1 MSMRFLLASAVLL
14 WLSAAAAA
22 AAAEGE
28 TVQVQLQQ
36 GAIEGSRSE
45 ALGGR
50 PFYSFKTIPYA
61 EPPVGKLRF
70 EDPVAAGAWEGV
82 RNGSLPPPA
91 CPQPLPTAETQKED
105 CLYLNVYTPRP
116 FKSNLPVMVWF
127 LPGAF
132 IYGSM
137 GLYRPEYLLRKDV
150 ILVVV
155 QARLGI
161 LGFLSTED
169 SELPGNLGLKDQTLA
184 LQWVQSNI
192 HDLGGDPD
200 KVTIFGQNSGS
211 VSVHYHILSPMSK
224 GLFKRA
230 IMQSGSALCSWAIRE
245 DHRMMANHIGR
256 WLGCPVMNSTE
267 LVNCLKK
274 VPVEQLIAVLNNL
287 PSPYI
292 MVPRIDGEFLPAHPA
307 TLVREGRYNRVDII
321 SGKTRDEG
329 SLLVRTFLQDG
340 MMAHM
345 TENSTVLPYVMGFNS
360 WDDNII
366 FLGRLVYYKYMG
378 PVDFDLSKV
387 DDMVKLLGDSL
398 FNICSLDTTENHAR
412 DGAFGNRVFAYELQ
426 HRGQFTFTDLYMGPS
441 PDWILPY
448 IGHLDDLQ
456 YLFNFDNLNISLSK
470 PEDFFVSRIMVDLWT
485 NFAAT
490 GNPTPDM
497 SLGFKWEPAEPSNIS
512 YLGITSSPSMK
523 VYGDDQNVEFWRNLP
538 KKMNKL
544 LYPNRFSTN

>member
-1 MSMRFLLASAVLL
+1 
-14 WLSAAAAA
+14 
-22 AAAEGE
+22 
-28 TVQVQLQQ
+28 
-36 GAIEGSRSE
+36 
-45 ALGGR
+45 
-50 PFYSFKTIPYA
+50 
-61 EPPVGKLRF
+61 PPVGKLRF

-116 FKSNLPVMVWF
+116 YQSDLPVMVWF
-127 LPGAF
+127 LPGGF
-132 IYGSM
+132 VYGSM
-137 GLYRPEYLLRKDV
+137 GLYRPEYLLRNEV

-155 QARLGI
+155 QARIGI

-211 VSVHYHILSPMSK
+211 TYVHYHILSPMSK

-230 IMQSGSALCSWAIRE
+230 IMQSGSALCPWAVRE
-245 DHRMMANHIGR
+245 DHKMYANQLGR
-256 WLGCPVMNSTE
+256 LLSCPQISENVEAMNSAD
-267 LVNCLKK
+267 LVNCLRKI
-274 VPVEQLIAVLNNL
+274 PVEQLNTVLLKL
-287 PSPYI
+287 PTPYV
-292 MVPRIDGEFLPAHPA
+292 MTPRVDGEFLPAHPA
-307 TLVREGRYNRVDII
+307 TLVREGRYTPVDII

-329 SLLVRTFLQDG
+329 SLNFRTFLQDG
-340 MMAHM
+340 MIDFLIS
-345 TENSTVLPYVMGFNS
+345 NYSTFVPYFMGLNT
-360 WDDNII
+360 WDDNIDFI
-366 FLGRLVYYKYMG
+366 GRLIFHKYMG
-378 PVDFDLSKV
+378 PVEFDMSKAGA
-387 DDMVKLLGDSL
+387 MIKLLGDAF
-398 FNICSLDTTENHAR
+398 FNICDRDVIGNHAR
-412 DGAFGNRVFAYELQ
+412 DGAFGKQVFAYELQ
-426 HRGQFTFTDLYMGPS
+426 HRGQYTFTDLYMGPTPS
-441 PDWILPY
+441 WILPY
-448 IGHLDDLQ
+448 VGHMDDLQ
-456 YLFNFDNLNISLSK
+456 YLFDFSNLNISLSK

-497 SLGFKWEPAEPSNIS
+497 SLGFKWEPAEPSKIS

-523 VYGDDQNVEFWRNLP
+523 VYSDDQNVEFWRNLP

-544 LYPNRFSTN
+544 LYPDRFRKN